1 MEKSLISNN
10 EGLEKGNELLNSNDF
25 FNDLSKLMEN
35 DEFKVFFE
43 KYFTNWVE
51 IKSNIIFM
59 KLYDEI
65 KNRYK
70 EMTDT
75 ELDKSVIIFLI
86 WKIMKNN
93 NLRKISIELMNK
105 QLENN
110 KIDFFKELDII
121 VKSNNLLE

>member
-1 MEKSLISNN
+1 MENSLISTN
-10 EGLEKGNELLNSNDF
+10 EGLEKGNELLNNNDF

-70 EMTDT
+70 EITDT

-86 WKIMKNN
+86 WKIMRNN

>member
-10 EGLEKGNELLNSNDF
+10 EGLEKGNELLNNNDF

>member
-10 EGLEKGNELLNSNDF
+10 EGLEKGNELLNNNDF

-51 IKSNIIFM
+51 IKSNVIFM
-59 KLYDEI
+59 KLYNEI

-75 ELDKSVIIFLI
+75 ELDKSVITFLI
-86 WKIMKNN
+86 RKIMRNN

>member
-10 EGLEKGNELLNSNDF
+10 EGLEKGNELLSNNDF

-51 IKSNIIFM
+51 IKSNVIFM
-59 KLYDEI
+59 KLYNEI

-75 ELDKSVIIFLI
+75 ELDKSVITFLI
-86 WKIMKNN
+86 WKIMRNN

>member
-10 EGLEKGNELLNSNDF
+10 EGLEKGNELLNNNDF

-43 KYFTNWVE
+43 KYFTNWIE
-51 IKSNIIFM
+51 IKSNVIFM
-59 KLYDEI
+59 KLYNEI

-75 ELDKSVIIFLI
+75 ELDKSVITFLI
-86 WKIMKNN
+86 WKIMRNN

>member
-10 EGLEKGNELLNSNDF
+10 EGLEKGNELLNNNDF

-51 IKSNIIFM
+51 IKSNVIFM
-59 KLYDEI
+59 KLYNEI

-75 ELDKSVIIFLI
+75 ELDKSVITFLI
-86 WKIMKNN
+86 WKIMRNN

>member
-1 MEKSLISNN
+1 MENSLISTN
-10 EGLEKGNELLNSNDF
+10 EGLEKGNELLNNNDF

-86 WKIMKNN
+86 WKIMRNN